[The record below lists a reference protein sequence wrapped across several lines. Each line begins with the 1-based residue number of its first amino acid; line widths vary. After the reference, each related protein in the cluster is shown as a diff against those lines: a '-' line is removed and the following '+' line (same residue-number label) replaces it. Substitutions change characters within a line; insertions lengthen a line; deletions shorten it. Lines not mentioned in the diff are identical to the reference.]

1 VTTATKLTRSERAAL
16 TRRDL
21 LAVAQRRFYQD
32 GYHGT
37 TLDEIADEAGYTK
50 GAVYS
55 TFKSK
60 AGLFLALFDEVV
72 DRQVDDLRAVLGAH
86 DSDEAKL
93 EALARQPVDES
104 RAQFLLLAIEF
115 WVHAAREPAL
125 LAAFSDS
132 YRRLRSK
139 ISELAPQDAA
149 FDQQRWAILT
159 LAFSNG
165 LALERLIDPD
175 GVPDDLMASVQRRV
189 LGRTCPAPAQG
200 G

>member
-1 VTTATKLTRSERAAL
+1 MSTAIRLTRSERAAL

-21 LAVAQRRFYQD
+21 LAVAQRRFYEH
-32 GYHGT
+32 GYHAT
-37 TLDEIADEAGYTK
+37 TLDEIADDAGYTK

-60 AGLFLALFDEVV
+60 AGLFLALFEEVV
-72 DRQVDDLRAVLGAH
+72 DRQVEDLRELLAEH

-93 EALARQPVDES
+93 AALARQPVDEHRS
-104 RAQFLLLAIEF
+104 QFLLLGIEF

-132 YRRLRSK
+132 YRRLRAK
-139 ISELAPQDAA
+139 IAELAPQGAA
-149 FDQQRWAILT
+149 FDDQRWAILT
-159 LAFSNG
+159 MAFSNG

-175 GVPDDLMASVQRRV
+175 GVPDDLMAAVQRQV
-189 LGRTCPAPAQG
+189 FQPGRPGAG
-200 G
+200 